1 MRIKGNSIAADRCD
15 IRRYSLPLAVAA
27 AVCCTYAITSHL
39 AEVKNSNTNLRQ
51 STASTA
57 SSDALHGVHIP
68 QGKAVALPSI
78 RISAEESEKIERNI
92 YGGEGGEILKK
103 KAIIVSFSLSLS

>member
-1 MRIKGNSIAADRCD
+1 MRIKVKNIAANRCD

-51 STASTA
+51 TTASTA
-57 SSDALHGVHIP
+57 SSNALHGVLIP

-78 RISAEESEKIERNI
+78 RISAEESDKIKRNI
-92 YGGEGGEILKK
+92 YGGEGGEFLKRK
-103 KAIIVSFSLSLS
+103 QQ